1 MKHYVTALASAL
13 LCASAFAQTTIATP
27 PTASNAAVDVFF
39 SPGGNTDQAI
49 AAAILS
55 ATKRVWIAGY
65 YFTSAPIAKALHE
78 AHERH
83 HVDVRVVL
91 DRSQAS
97 LKYSSAT
104 YFHNQGVPIK
114 INAKY
119 PVMHHKFV
127 VIDSDIVGFG
137 SMNFTKAGA
146 QSNAENFNMFRR
158 WPKLAE
164 AYAREFSRLDSE
176 SAVYKPGV
184 VFDTP
189 AASEKS
195 E

>member
-1 MKHYVTALASAL
+1 M
-13 LCASAFAQTTIATP
+13 
-27 PTASNAAVDVFF
+27 
-39 SPGGNTDQAI
+39 
-49 AAAILS
+49 
-55 ATKRVWIAGY
+55 
-65 YFTSAPIAKALHE
+65 
-78 AHERH
+78 
-83 HVDVRVVL
+83 RVVL

-164 AYAREFSRLDSE
+164 AYAREFTRLEGE